1 MTFADIIS
9 LLSKELGITL
19 EIEGDI
25 CAVRMNATDGTEV
38 TILLRGLDRQGAV
51 LLEASLGSPRPEGL
65 ERLYRT
71 LLEANDL
78 FRDTGGATLSLAPD
92 TGRVRLQRVEPFEAL
107 ALGGVGR
114 AFAAFAD
121 TAAAWQALVADW
133 RDVPPVRKD
142 GESLPPSYGLQV

>member
-92 TGRVRLQRVEPFEAL
+92 TGRVRLPTRRTVRGPRPWWCRTRLCRIRRHRRRL
-107 ALGGVGR
+107 ASACR
-114 AFAAFAD
+114 
-121 TAAAWQALVADW
+121 
-133 RDVPPVRKD
+133 
-142 GESLPPSYGLQV
+142 